1 LKNFLKGPMNNLC
14 DDISIN
20 KKLNLIVQN
29 NLVSNAYIF
38 YGPENIGKKKTA
50 MKFISEIIQQ
60 NNGDFNALSKIKN
73 NNHPDYVM
81 IEPTYLSK
89 GNLINQSEVNSEIKI
104 KSKAQIRI
112 DQIRYIRNFLG
123 QNSIESYK
131 KFILIDDAHLLNE
144 SSSNGLLK
152 TIEEPTN
159 GMVILITS
167 KIHLLINTIISRC
180 QLIKFKPYS
189 NRELEIILRKSEI
202 LSKDKN
208 QTFLENIIFISN
220 GSPGQVLENYKNW
233 EKIPLSIKKEIK
245 SPIYDYEKILFLA
258 KDIANLL
265 DLKKQEFLLDYIQ
278 YSWWKKTK
286 NRHIVEAI
294 ESIKTNI
301 INKIQPRL
309 SWEIGLLQ
317 IAIRFS

>member
-1 LKNFLKGPMNNLC
+1 MNNLC

-20 KKLNLIVQN
+20 KRLNLIVQN